1 MDTMR
6 DRFAPVVSR
15 LLDEDPR
22 VAVVLAAIGTDAF
35 AGAARRHPDRVVDVG
50 IREQL
55 LIGTAAGLALT
66 GLRPVAHT
74 FASFL
79 VERPFE
85 QVKLDLGHQ
94 EAGAVLVSA
103 AASFD
108 WPAGGYTHMAPGDV
122 ALLDTLDGWTVHV
135 PGHPDEAETLLRHAV
150 AAGDD
155 KVYVRLSVQA
165 NGQALPVDGERFRT
179 VREGRSGVVVAV
191 GPMLDAVLAA
201 TKGLDVTVL
210 YATTVRPFDGAALRR
225 ATETAGADVVLVE
238 PYLAGTST
246 AAANDALS
254 DVPHRLL
261 GLGVGRRE
269 LRRYGRPEEHVA
281 AHGLDARSLRERI
294 AGFLGAAW
302 RQESARMSR
311 SSPSSSMASSRAR
324 TQANWDSWSAIQN
337 FPGSASTSSSRSSL
351 GQRTAREVSSSGS
364 VANIFPATRN
374 VGMLQAI
381 FSVVSGRD
389 RAIRRTS
396 SASGM
401 AGTVSARTDNHLVR
415 AVAGMR
421 LQ

>member
-6 DRFAPVVSR
+6 DRFAPVVTR

-22 VAVVLAAIGTDAF
+22 VAVVLAEIGADGF
-35 AGAARRHPDRVVDVG
+35 AEAARRHPDRVVNVG

-55 LIGTAAGLALT
+55 MVGAAAGLALT
-66 GLRPVAHT
+66 GLRPVVHT

-94 EAGAVLVSA
+94 DAGAVLVSA

-135 PGHPDEAETLLRHAV
+135 PGHPDEAETLLRHAI

-155 KVYVRLSVQA
+155 KVYVRLSVQS
-165 NGQALPVDGERFRT
+165 NQQGLPVDGERFRT

-191 GPMLDAVLAA
+191 GPLLDAVLAA
-201 TKGLDVTVL
+201 TEGLDVTVL

-225 ATETAGADVVLVE
+225 ATETAGTDVVLAE

-246 AAANDALS
+246 AAANDALA
-254 DVPHRLL
+254 DVPHRVL

-269 LRRYGRPEEHVA
+269 LRRYGQIEEHAA

-294 AGFLGAAW
+294 GSFLGAA
-302 RQESARMSR
+302 
-311 SSPSSSMASSRAR
+311 
-324 TQANWDSWSAIQN
+324 
-337 FPGSASTSSSRSSL
+337 
-351 GQRTAREVSSSGS
+351 TA
-364 VANIFPATRN
+364 A
-374 VGMLQAI
+374 
-381 FSVVSGRD
+381 
-389 RAIRRTS
+389 
-396 SASGM
+396 
-401 AGTVSARTDNHLVR
+401 
-415 AVAGMR
+415 
-421 LQ
+421 

>member
-22 VAVVLAAIGTDAF
+22 VAVVLAEIGVDGF
-35 AGAARRHPDRVVDVG
+35 AEAARRHPDRVVNVG

-55 LIGTAAGLALT
+55 LVGAAAGLALT
-66 GLRPVAHT
+66 GLRPVVHT

-94 EAGAVLVSA
+94 DAGAVLVSA

-155 KVYVRLSVQA
+155 KVYVRLSLQS
-165 NGQALPVDGERFRT
+165 NGRALPVDGERFRT

-191 GPMLDAVLAA
+191 GPMLDTVLAA
-201 TKGLDVTVL
+201 TEGLDVTVL

-225 ATETAGADVVLVE
+225 ATQAAGTDVVIVE

-254 DVPHRLL
+254 EVPHRVL

-269 LRRYGRPEEHVA
+269 LRRYGQVEEHAA

-294 AGFLGAAW
+294 GGFVGAA
-302 RQESARMSR
+302 
-311 SSPSSSMASSRAR
+311 
-324 TQANWDSWSAIQN
+324 
-337 FPGSASTSSSRSSL
+337 
-351 GQRTAREVSSSGS
+351 V
-364 VANIFPATRN
+364 PA
-374 VGMLQAI
+374 
-381 FSVVSGRD
+381 
-389 RAIRRTS
+389 
-396 SASGM
+396 
-401 AGTVSARTDNHLVR
+401 
-415 AVAGMR
+415 
-421 LQ
+421 

>member
-22 VAVVLAAIGTDAF
+22 VAVVLAEIGKDGF
-35 AGAARRHPDRVVDVG
+35 AEALRRHPDRVINVG

-55 LIGTAAGLALT
+55 LVGAAAGLALT
-66 GLRPVAHT
+66 GLRPVVHT

-94 EAGAVLVSA
+94 STGAVLVSA

-135 PGHPDEAETLLRHAV
+135 PGHPDEAETLLRRAV

-165 NGQALPVDGERFRT
+165 NPQGLAVDGERFLT
-179 VREGRSGVVVAV
+179 VREGRSAVVVAV
-191 GPMLDAVLAA
+191 GPMLDTVLAA
-201 TKGLDVTVL
+201 TEGLDLTVL
-210 YATTVRPFDGAALRR
+210 YATTVRPFDTAGLRR
-225 ATETAGADVVLVE
+225 AAESAGTDVVLVE

-246 AAANDALS
+246 AAVSGALA
-254 DVPHRLL
+254 DVPHRVL

-269 LRRYGRPEEHVA
+269 LRRYGTIAEHAA

-294 AGFLGAAW
+294 GAFVGAG
-302 RQESARMSR
+302 R
-311 SSPSSSMASSRAR
+311 AS
-324 TQANWDSWSAIQN
+324 
-337 FPGSASTSSSRSSL
+337 
-351 GQRTAREVSSSGS
+351 V
-364 VANIFPATRN
+364 PA
-374 VGMLQAI
+374 
-381 FSVVSGRD
+381 
-389 RAIRRTS
+389 
-396 SASGM
+396 
-401 AGTVSARTDNHLVR
+401 
-415 AVAGMR
+415 
-421 LQ
+421 

>member
-22 VAVVLAAIGTDAF
+22 VAVVLAEIGADGF
-35 AGAARRHPDRVVDVG
+35 AEARRRHPDRVINVG

-55 LIGTAAGLALT
+55 LIGTGAGLALT
-66 GLRPVAHT
+66 GLRPVVHT

-94 EAGAVLVSA
+94 DAGAVLVSA

-108 WPAGGYTHMAPGDV
+108 WPAGGFTHMAPGDV

-165 NGQALPVDGERFRT
+165 NAHPLGVDGSRFRT
-179 VREGRSGVVVAV
+179 VREGREGVVVAV

-201 TKGLDVTVL
+201 TEGRDVTVL
-210 YATTVRPFDGAALRR
+210 YATTVRPFDAAALRG
-225 ATETAGADVVLVE
+225 ATETAGSDVVLVE

-246 AAANDALS
+246 AAAGDALA
-254 DVPHRLL
+254 DVPHRVL

-269 LRRYGRPEEHVA
+269 LRRYGTMEEHLV

-294 AGFLGAAW
+294 DAFLAA
-302 RQESARMSR
+302 R
-311 SSPSSSMASSRAR
+311 
-324 TQANWDSWSAIQN
+324 
-337 FPGSASTSSSRSSL
+337 
-351 GQRTAREVSSSGS
+351 
-364 VANIFPATRN
+364 
-374 VGMLQAI
+374 VG
-381 FSVVSGRD
+381 V
-389 RAIRRTS
+389 
-396 SASGM
+396 
-401 AGTVSARTDNHLVR
+401 
-415 AVAGMR
+415 
-421 LQ
+421 